1 MLVSYFAADSH
12 FVAVSHLMNR
22 ILPIANKVAVVLLV
36 ILVVTYIADYASVHY
51 RMRNPTPTSPFQ
63 SVTIER
69 MYAVLQKSGKS
80 EIIPADTQTV
90 TCVHSLFPHA
100 GYNPCWYVTRQNGAT
115 IPMSILPV
123 NSTRF

>member
-1 MLVSYFAADSH
+1 
-12 FVAVSHLMNR
+12 MNR

-36 ILVVTYIADYASVHY
+36 ALVLTYIGDFVSVHY
-51 RMRNPTPTSPFQ
+51 RMRKPTPTNPFE
-63 SVTIER
+63 SVTVDR

-80 EIIPADTQTV
+80 EFIPADTQTI

-100 GYNPCWYVTRQNGAT
+100 GYNPCWYVLRQNGAT

-123 NSTRF
+123 DGIRF